1 MTGGYGRLTRHRAR
15 SMRARMDAL
24 APSLLTYRNDMD
36 ARAALLQAAAHQFGT
51 GSECM

>member
-36 ARAALLQAAAHQFGT
+36 AQLTSRLQRISSAQDRNK
-51 GSECM
+51 CM